1 MSSDSE
7 KREAMLPY
15 FRKMRRNYHT
25 RLLRAEAIK
34 IFADGVIKT
43 KTAAL
48 LNPYIGT
55 KNESGDPIY
64 SQDSLNSFVR
74 ALDKSG
80 FQVHVY
86 AVGDRAIHMPLD
98 AFEDAINVNGSR

>member
-48 LNPYIGT
+48 LNPYMG
-55 KNESGDPIY
+55 
-64 SQDSLNSFVR
+64 
-74 ALDKSG
+74 
-80 FQVHVY
+80 
-86 AVGDRAIHMPLD
+86 
-98 AFEDAINVNGSR
+98 